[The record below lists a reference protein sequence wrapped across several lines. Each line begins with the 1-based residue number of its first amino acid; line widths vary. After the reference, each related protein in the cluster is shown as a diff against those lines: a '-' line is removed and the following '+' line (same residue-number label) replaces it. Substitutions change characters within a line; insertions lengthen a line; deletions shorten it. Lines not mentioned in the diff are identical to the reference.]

1 MTPIARAGWAAAAA
15 LGHLVRNALQ
25 CRDSG
30 ASMGALA
37 DACAAVGGNGIT
49 GVARFAFI
57 VQEMLS
63 SRDARERERKP
74 DG

>member
-1 MTPIARAGWAAAAA
+1 
-15 LGHLVRNALQ
+15 
-25 CRDSG
+25 
-30 ASMGALA
+30 MGALA